1 MAAPEAS
8 HSSAFLS
15 REVMKRIMLEVE
27 NLRDHLQ
34 DMTDGQIFVC
44 FSEAALLLW
53 KVLIMPSS
61 GTPYFG
67 GCFEFHLSIP
77 PDYPN
82 HPPKCVFVTT
92 GGGQVRYN
100 PNLYH
105 NGKVCLS
112 LLGTWAGEPWDPAHS
127 NLSQL
132 LISILA
138 FIFTTEPLRNE
149 PGLEASS
156 DKTVALYN
164 AYIRLETLATAMI
177 GPLSR
182 PSSLPT
188 CEFQEVIKVHF
199 RESWYDVIRPDLLA
213 WADKNDFEEGKEEG
227 GREEFAST
235 SGQILRMAWFR
246 QAMGSGKYKKMMLT
260 LIDKMDGLVEAAGGQ
275 LSRREIGRAHV

>member
-8 HSSAFLS
+8 HSSASLS

-82 HPPKCVFVTT
+82 HPPKCVFMTT

-105 NGKVCLS
+105 NGKGELPFFLPAFLFCSLFLPPFLS
-112 LLGTWAGEPWDPAHS
+112 FFRGVSFLVLGVRVR
-127 NLSQL
+127 N
-132 LISILA
+132 
-138 FIFTTEPLRNE
+138 TTR
-149 PGLEASS
+149 
-156 DKTVALYN
+156 
-164 AYIRLETLATAMI
+164 
-177 GPLSR
+177 
-182 PSSLPT
+182 
-188 CEFQEVIKVHF
+188 
-199 RESWYDVIRPDLLA
+199 
-213 WADKNDFEEGKEEG
+213 
-227 GREEFAST
+227 
-235 SGQILRMAWFR
+235 
-246 QAMGSGKYKKMMLT
+246 
-260 LIDKMDGLVEAAGGQ
+260 
-275 LSRREIGRAHV
+275 